1 MKKEKT
7 NPILYAAY
15 MEVVDNQLRDNDP
28 PETRTTFD
36 RLKNEGFNELNA
48 KKLIAQAIAAETF
61 WIMKKKEMFN
71 LKRFVNNL
79 KRLPEEPEE
88 N

>member
-7 NPILYAAY
+7 NPVLYAAS
-15 MEVVDNQLRDNDP
+15 MEVVENQLRDNDP
-28 PETRTTFD
+28 PETRATYN
-36 RLKNEGFNELNA
+36 RLKSEGFSELDA
-48 KKLIAQAIAAETF
+48 KKLIARAIVAETF

-71 LKRFVNNL
+71 LNRFIKNL
-79 KRLPEEPEE
+79 NRLPAEPKE

>member
-7 NPILYAAY
+7 NPVLYAAY

-28 PETRTTFD
+28 PETRITFN
-36 RLKNEGFNELNA
+36 RLKSEGFGGLDA
-48 KKLIAQAIAAETF
+48 KKLIAQVIVAETF
-61 WIMKKKEMFN
+61 WIMKKKENFN
-71 LKRFVNNL
+71 LKRFIKNL
-79 KRLPEEPEE
+79 NRLPVEPKE